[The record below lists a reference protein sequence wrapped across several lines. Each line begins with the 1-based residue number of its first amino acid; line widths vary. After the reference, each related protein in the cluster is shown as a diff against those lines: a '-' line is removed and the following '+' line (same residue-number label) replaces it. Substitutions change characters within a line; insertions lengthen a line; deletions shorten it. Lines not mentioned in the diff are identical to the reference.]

1 MAKVSVI
8 VVAAGKSE
16 RFEGEAKKPFANL
29 DGRAIFLRSLEKFIN
44 RDDVCQ
50 TLLVVS
56 PADAEEVKRR
66 YGSNLA
72 FMGVTLVEG
81 GAERSDSV
89 AAALEKVAEDAEL
102 VAVHDA
108 ARPCVTEDMIDAV
121 FAEAAKS
128 GAAILASPV
137 TATLKKVSD
146 ANVIDQTVD
155 RANLYEAQTPQVF
168 KRDLI
173 QRAYKEVGDARSPFT
188 DDAMLLEQAGH
199 PVAIVKSD
207 PTNIKITRKADMPLA
222 AAIIKSRPAK
232 KIQRLGAFEE
242 AQW

>member
-56 PADAEEVKRR
+56 PSDTEEVKRR

-173 QRAYKEVGDARSPFT
+173 QRAYKEAGDARSPFT